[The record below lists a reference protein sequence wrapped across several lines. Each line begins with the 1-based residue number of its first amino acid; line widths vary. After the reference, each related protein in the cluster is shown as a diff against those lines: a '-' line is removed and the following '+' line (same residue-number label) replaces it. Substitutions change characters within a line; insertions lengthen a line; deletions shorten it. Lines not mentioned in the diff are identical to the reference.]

1 MKRILKSLKIL
12 EREPEHWIS
21 YLHGQKYE
29 ELSHLQ
35 ERPRLKGKI
44 LRFISLY
51 YNSMRN
57 IQLFNQQPQE
67 NYDFLFLAGTQNQ
80 KSALMGLMSSLKSYK
95 KSFVCIAPE
104 NEIEKKDLH
113 TGYFKPLKFTVKDII
128 SSLTLNVMRYTHIS
142 RAFSER
148 DHKILLDKLDKF
160 LSVHLY
166 LFYFNRII
174 EETSPSYVV
183 VSNDHNTMNRA
194 LIAVAHCKGIKTV
207 YLQHASVSNIFPALS
222 FDYSF
227 LDGISALETYKECE
241 GNRPPALPINK
252 NQKIFLSGQK
262 KTIRKVERCDR
273 ERIGIAPNAL
283 DKDEDVKLLA
293 DHLIHK
299 GYKPLLRWH
308 PGLGMRKVEKLKST
322 LGSMVSFSDPKLD
335 SLSEFFNQSLSVI
348 AGNSSILL
356 EAALAGLTPIYYQIT
371 KSPLEDYYGYVEK
384 GVAIKCKHLDQIA
397 YYISQIEAGK
407 LSVESENIRFFSST
421 YDTEWFG
428 KEGELVGSTLMSI
441 SNGERPMIEPVGLD
455 SKNEEDTIPAK

>member
-1 MKRILKSLKIL
+1 MKKIIQTLEIL
-12 EREPEHWIS
+12 EREPEQWMS

-57 IQLFNQQPQE
+57 IQLFKQKPQE

-95 KSFVCIAPE
+95 KSFVCIVPE
-104 NEIEKKDLH
+104 NKIEKKDLH
-113 TGYFKPLKFTVKDII
+113 TGYFNPLKFTFRDII
-128 SSLTLNVMRYTHIS
+128 SSFALNVMRYKNIS

-148 DHKILLDKLDKF
+148 NHKILLDKLDKF

-166 LFYFNRII
+166 LFYFNRVV
-174 EETSPSYVV
+174 EEISPSYVI

-194 LIAVAHCKGIKTV
+194 LIAVARYKGIKTV
-207 YLQHASVSNIFPALS
+207 YLQHASVSNIFPALN

-227 LDGISALETYKECE
+227 LDGMSAVEIYQECE
-241 GNRPPALPINK
+241 NNRPPALLIKK
-252 NQKIFLSGQK
+252 NQEIFLSGQK
-262 KTIRKVERCDR
+262 KAISKIDRCDR
-273 ERIGIAPNAL
+273 ELIGIAPNAL

-293 DHLIHK
+293 NHLIQK

-308 PGLGMRKVEKLKST
+308 PGLGKRKIEKLKSV
-322 LGSMVSFSDPKLD
+322 LGSMVTFSDPKLD
-335 SLSEFFNQSLSVI
+335 SLNEFFNQTLSVI

-384 GVAIKCKHLDQIA
+384 GISIKCNYLNEIEPC
-397 YYISQIEAGK
+397 ISKINAGK
-407 LSVESENIRFFSST
+407 LNIKRESIRYFSST

-428 KEGELVGSTLMSI
+428 KEGELVASILMSI
-441 SNGERPMIEPVGLD
+441 SCSEKPLIESISLD
-455 SKNEEDTIPAK
+455 SENAGNTTASK